1 MSPRAGMVAGMSK
14 HTENINAI
22 YLGNP
27 EVGSGEWFCNREGL
41 TGTKI
46 SSVIG
51 SNPYKSAYTLYCEE
65 AGLIPDSFVPNDRTE
80 FGSAVEPIIRTM
92 FAQRNPDV
100 QVIECGQFAHKEFT
114 SFRASPDA
122 LIFDPEIG
130 YSILEIKFTTQY
142 WTEPP
147 QHYIDQCL
155 WYMYVLDLDSAVL
168 AAFTSAGY
176 RDWVITRDQH
186 RIDYMEEMAKDF
198 MLGLENEIPPAY
210 DGSDST
216 YETVRTLSPGLID
229 GEIELGSLAIELLAV
244 KSTHEFA
251 TEQLQAAQS
260 KVLAYMN
267 GTRIG
272 LLNGQPVV
280 KLQARNSKP
289 FITYTK

>member
-1 MSPRAGMVAGMSK
+1 MSPRAGRVAGMNT
-14 HTENINAI
+14 HTEKINAT

-27 EVGSGEWFCNREGL
+27 EVGSDAWFHNRQGL

-65 AGLIPDSFVPNDRTE
+65 AGLIEDSFTPNDRTE
-80 FGSAVEPIIRTM
+80 FGSLVEPAIREM
-92 FAQRNPDV
+92 FAKRNPDLD
-100 QVIECGQFAHKEFT
+100 VIECGQFAHKEFS

-122 LIFDPEIG
+122 LIHDHDLG
-130 YSILEIKFTTQY
+130 YGVLEIKFTTQY
-142 WTEPP
+142 WDTPP
-147 QHYIDQCL
+147 QHYVDQLL
-155 WYMYVLDLDSAVL
+155 WYMYVLQLDSGVI
-168 AAFTSAGY
+168 AAFTAGGY
-176 RDWVITRDQH
+176 KDWVFYYDEH
-186 RIDYMEEMAKDF
+186 RIAYMEEMAKDF
-198 MLGLENEIPPAY
+198 MLGLENDIPPKY

-216 YETVRTLSPGLID
+216 YETVRTLSPGLVD
-229 GEIELGSLAIELLAV
+229 GEIELGSLAVELLAL

-251 TEQLQAAQS
+251 TEQLQAAQT